1 MEDFVLMIRNMV
13 CPRCIQAVEGILE
26 THGVSYSAIA
36 LGKVSLIIPL
46 SHKARQALAD
56 ALLMAGFELLD
67 DPKAT
72 LVNKMKNLL
81 IEKIGTQ
88 NGPMKVTYSTYL
100 ADTLNKDF
108 AYLSRLF
115 SSVSG
120 ITLERYILTLKTERV
135 KELLTYDEL
144 TLSEIAYRLG
154 YSSTAHLSAQF
165 KKETGMTPSAFK
177 SLKEPS
183 RKPLDAL

>member
-1 MEDFVLMIRNMV
+1 MDDSVLMIKNMV
-13 CPRCIQAVEGILE
+13 CPRCIQAVKEMLDAQDI
-26 THGVSYSAIA
+26 SYSSIS
-36 LGKVSLIIPL
+36 LGKVTLEKSL
-46 SHKARQALAD
+46 SHKSRQVLAD
-56 ALLMAGFELLD
+56 ALLTAGFELLD

-72 LVNKMKNLL
+72 LVNNMKHLL
-81 IEKIGTQ
+81 IEKIVTQ
-88 NGPMKVTYSTYL
+88 DGPMKVTYSTFL
-100 ADTLNKDF
+100 SEGLHKDF

-120 ITLERYILTLKTERV
+120 VTLERYILTLKTERV
-135 KELLTYDEL
+135 KELLIYDEL

-177 SLKEPS
+177 SLKEPM
-183 RKPLDAL
+183 RKSLDTL